1 MAFLML
7 VDPLIRKPD
16 AYTEQLHNEE
26 ENEDARSMAAACCIP
41 RGTPSKHRPG
51 ARGRCPAAVEAAG
64 AGAAEDS
71 LRSAQDAQLDGL
83 IWLGQGLNTMA
94 ASFQAGQS
102 GGLLLPS
109 LGASFPFKSPWH
121 FSSSSLTLEILYL
134 TILIREEGCCL
145 RSLLSPW
152 VFGVEG
158 RGKAGPKGMQTFEA
172 ASGVDAVCLSWLHS
186 CRLPAPSLGNVVTLG
201 R

>member
-1 MAFLML
+1 ML
-7 VDPLIRKPD
+7 ALWQ
-16 AYTEQLHNEE
+16 QLLHP
-26 ENEDARSMAAACCIP
+26 S
-41 RGTPSKHRPG
+41 GTPSKHSPG
-51 ARGRCPAAVEAAG
+51 ACGRCPAAVEAAG

-71 LRSAQDAQLDGL
+71 LRSAQDAQLDGF

-102 GGLLLPS
+102 GGYFSLPSVPVFPLRARGIFLLL
-109 LGASFPFKSPWH
+109 
-121 FSSSSLTLEILYL
+121 LTLEMLYL
-134 TILIREEGCCL
+134 TILIREEGCGL

-186 CRLPAPSLGNVVTLG
+186 CHLPAPSLGNVVTLG